1 MKSFDEGLLVSLE
14 LLCLFLVLVDEAFFV
29 VYLGLSLGLVGA
41 DLGLSEGLDRILALG
56 DHGLYAFPPLLL
68 GFLFLFRELLFAH
81 CVFSQLLTHSLD
93 ALFLCHI
100 HVVLGIVY
108 LLPPHLLIHVG
119 RLRALL
125 GLLFLLLLY
134 VLLPLKLLI
143 VPLPQLD
150 KFLCLFGRFL
160 NFLLCFQ
167 VLLL

>member
-1 MKSFDEGLLVSLE
+1 M
-14 LLCLFLVLVDEAFFV
+14 CLFLVLVDEAFFV

-41 DLGLSEGLDRILALG
+41 DLGLSEGLDRILALCN
-56 DHGLYAFPPLLL
+56 HGLYAFPPLLL
-68 GFLFLFRELLFAH
+68 GFLFLFGELLFAH

-100 HVVLGIVY
+100 HVVLGIVN
-108 LLPPHLLIHVG
+108 LLPSHLLIHVG
-119 RLRALL
+119 SLRALL